1 MDIKGGWEL
10 FCQELGKQKTI
21 YDLLVLLFL
30 QIDGAKKPYY
40 IREYYKNLNQV
51 KKEYWGDLS
60 QLTNEMLMQS
70 ISFEYFM
77 AQFAKCIRQ
86 DNFRNIAIR
95 MLFAFDRYLK
105 ERSKYPALALEREG
119 MVGGLYNMGPLNHV
133 DSVHGLYLMPD
144 FHYFKDVNKEYGLN
158 IRFMDQSA
166 FHGIDEGI
174 KNYKIVKN
182 DEMEKKVK
190 IQSYKGGYE
199 TKENKEELKLG
210 IVPVSKFLWCEV
222 DYFEYQG
229 KNYFRLKDK
238 AEESESINNAYL
250 ELLQRCMDEKISI
263 VVFPELAQNK
273 DTERIVRDFLFR
285 SYMMGQDTPDL
296 VFLGSLWKEGKN
308 EGVLLSGNGSVLLRN
323 QKVNAFSVEYQG
335 KRYWEDLDEEAK
347 VIQLLDIPVIGRIQ
361 YLICKDGLDDALQH
375 YIWNV
380 FEVSCSIISSFS
392 DSIIHFEDIGESFG
406 KMYAGIQVL
415 GNACAARMEH
425 SDEIGHVIAP
435 CGKEKKAPSFQKERY
450 KAIEHCKKDCKFG
463 GCIQVLKIS
472 PSELVE
478 RVGTP
483 RHYITSECIIL

>member
-10 FCQELGKQKTI
+10 FCQELGKQKTV

-40 IREYYKNLNQV
+40 IREHYKNLNQV

-166 FHGIDEGI
+166 FHGIDERI

-182 DEMEKKVK
+182 DEMGKK
-190 IQSYKGGYE
+190 
-199 TKENKEELKLG
+199 
-210 IVPVSKFLWCEV
+210 
-222 DYFEYQG
+222 
-229 KNYFRLKDK
+229 
-238 AEESESINNAYL
+238 
-250 ELLQRCMDEKISI
+250 
-263 VVFPELAQNK
+263 
-273 DTERIVRDFLFR
+273 
-285 SYMMGQDTPDL
+285 
-296 VFLGSLWKEGKN
+296 
-308 EGVLLSGNGSVLLRN
+308 
-323 QKVNAFSVEYQG
+323 
-335 KRYWEDLDEEAK
+335 
-347 VIQLLDIPVIGRIQ
+347 
-361 YLICKDGLDDALQH
+361 
-375 YIWNV
+375 
-380 FEVSCSIISSFS
+380 
-392 DSIIHFEDIGESFG
+392 
-406 KMYAGIQVL
+406 
-415 GNACAARMEH
+415 
-425 SDEIGHVIAP
+425 
-435 CGKEKKAPSFQKERY
+435 
-450 KAIEHCKKDCKFG
+450 
-463 GCIQVLKIS
+463 
-472 PSELVE
+472 
-478 RVGTP
+478 
-483 RHYITSECIIL
+483 